1 MVISAMTETLEPEL
15 AAAYV
20 RELSADIVGVVVI
33 AADGTQLAG
42 PAPMAEAAAA
52 LPGETATYIVPE
64 GIVWVAQGP
73 ERTIV
78 AAAGPSSLT
87 GTTAL
92 DIAAA
97 AGATTVA
104 ERAEEPD
111 EPLKSAVS
119 DVIAA
124 T

>member
-1 MVISAMTETLEPEL
+1 MVISAMTEALEPEL

-20 RELSADIVGVVVI
+20 RELSADIVGVVVLDP
-33 AADGTQLAG
+33 DGARLAG
-42 PAPMAEAAAA
+42 PEAMATAAAA
-52 LPGETATYIVPE
+52 LPADTATYVVPD
-64 GIVWVAQGP
+64 GIVWVAKGP

-78 AAAGPSSLT
+78 AASGPSFLT
-87 GTTAL
+87 GPTAL

-97 AGATTVA
+97 AGATAAA
-104 ERAEEPD
+104 ERAEEP
-111 EPLKSAVS
+111 EERLRSAVS